1 MLSRTTC
8 HVPLLNLSATP
19 GDAALSSL
27 QNHCQENLKR
37 WANAHLDRLA
47 QKFPWVCGFL
57 RAVCSPLASVSC
69 SEVSVQL
76 CAEALRIIT
85 PLNKPALD
93 SLQFL
98 QVICEDIP
106 HLVRCNRQ
114 IFLLLLYQTNK
125 TETKCLRPCDLTAR
139 PSVLAVIEML
149 RRLLPEWRWT
159 VFLESNGEN

>member
-1 MLSRTTC
+1 MPRAAPFNIIVRRTLNGEPTLIWTGWPRNSRGF
-8 HVPLLNLSATP
+8 VVFSGLFVLLWP
-19 GDAALSSL
+19 P
-27 QNHCQENLKR
+27 
-37 WANAHLDRLA
+37 
-47 QKFPWVCGFL
+47 FPVL
-57 RAVCSPLASVSC
+57 RSVS
-69 SEVSVQL
+69 SWL
-76 CAEALRIIT
+76 CAEALRVIT